1 MKWNGIKRVYYS
13 DCEGNLCYIKL
24 NQLKNEVDDDS
35 DGEVYAS
42 HGLRLM
48 ILRCTCMG
56 TLGHKRL
63 PLTRRQK
70 NYIVKHLE
78 LSN

>member
-13 DCEGNLCYIKL
+13 DIEGNLCYIKL
-24 NQLKNEVDDDS
+24 SQVDDEEDV
-35 DGEVYAS
+35 EVYAS

-48 ILRCTCMG
+48 ILRCNCTG

-63 PLTRRQK
+63 PLTRSQQT
-70 NYIVKHLE
+70 YILKHLK
-78 LSN
+78 